1 MQSTFPENQSDA
13 VTEDRFRHLVGQG
26 WRIEITCL
34 ASAQKR
40 HANYFGQWVIC
51 AISPDG
57 DQLRRLVT
65 ARNLADM
72 RSFKTINELPMD
84 DSPLLFDPELQ
95 QDAELEL
102 QDMSYRETVGTSETV
117 VKDVTMPV
125 RTMEELGID
134 APHVPL
140 RQGMRLPQSAHQE

>member
-1 MQSTFPENQSDA
+1 MHSTFSDNQYDA
-13 VTEDRFRHLVGQG
+13 VTEDRFRLLVGQG

-72 RSFKTINELPMD
+72 RSFKTINGLV
-84 DSPLLFDPELQ
+84 SFL
-95 QDAELEL
+95 
-102 QDMSYRETVGTSETV
+102 
-117 VKDVTMPV
+117 
-125 RTMEELGID
+125 EELGID

-140 RQGMRLPQSAHQE
+140 REGMRLAQSPHEE